1 MKLSLCLLLFL
12 TVLASAL
19 GLSILAPS
27 PVETLL
33 SVTLSH
39 ANGLRGDGWFGKTDG
54 YVKVTAGGT
63 TRETR
68 TIRNNNDPYWGQ
80 TLSFA
85 SQFQMTSLSLQVW
98 DSDSGFRGRDD
109 YLGGCR
115 VPIVRS
121 FRSRSHSCRIG
132 RRGRVFFS
140 YRYPSALYRN
150 LAVANS
156 TLPVPTEITTPVP

>member
-1 MKLSLCLLLFL
+1 MKMSLCLLLFL
-12 TVLASAL
+12 TVLA
-19 GLSILAPS
+19 P
-27 PVETLL
+27 TLVFGRTGL

-39 ANGLRGDGWFGKTDG
+39 ANGLRGDGWFGRTDG

-63 TRETR
+63 TRETH
-68 TIRNNNDPYWGQ
+68 TIPNNNDPYWRQ

-85 SQFQMTSLSLQVW
+85 SQFRMTYLSLQVW

-109 YLGGCR
+109 YLGGCG
-115 VPIVRS
+115 VRILRS
-121 FRSRSHSCRIG
+121 IGSRSHSCRIG

-140 YRYPSALYRN
+140 YRYRPALIRN